1 MNSSTVRASPADTKL
16 AVKCGG
22 LDFVPS
28 DSLEYEVMRQ
38 NLPPDRTDETARTRR
53 RRWAVHVVLFSTIF
67 GLLFGCGPKQTER
80 EPDEVDFTLQRVS
93 PETLLPGTRLQIE
106 GRGFRGTDEIRVQLD
121 GSVQGRSVSVE
132 QTATEIEAKRV
143 TSKLSDG
150 FWNQAGTW
158 QGTFTGKLAVE
169 VGRDGRSTKRS
180 LEVEFRLAPSL
191 EPSVDS
197 IEPTTVSFMDK
208 AAVNGSNFLLEGEGQ
223 TVLKATG
230 TFTTQGG
237 SEESFD
243 ELVLPV
249 EPDRRTRSWYVHTP
263 DELGLRIGTF
273 EGTLKVENWHDGP
286 GETRTGNSIS
296 ATIEIPKPRIDSVE
310 PRSLSRGQRINI
322 YGTGF
327 VPKANDGRQRTALL
341 VSGTFTD
348 TSGETT
354 ELEGRAVQNLDPK
367 YVESGVL
374 EYVLRPSIE
383 GDRKLVGLGSKPGTF
398 RGEVEA
404 RIHRDGQELRTPAH
418 SVNLTILPT
427 KQVVYLKYLPGF
439 SESLRSYGLQNVEDE
454 VRERVMEVCERD
466 YREYNVECREE
477 APSEYADYVTLEIG
491 GRDPNGGNFFGLDN
505 SEGVDDGNLRLDE
518 VIGGRRAQDEKG
530 DQFMFGGVFVESFF
544 VFSPSSPDAIPIAS
558 ERFDQIFGPFSP
570 RLDGEPV
577 QVDEYPSGGR
587 TQKIERAI
595 RVLGNLVGNTSVH
608 EIGHALGLANTLIPG
623 EVHHGGSTPGL
634 IMNGGSDRPFER
646 RAEIDGTEPSKWG
659 ERDSEYLGRILPKP

>member
-1 MNSSTVRASPADTKL
+1 MW
-16 AVKCGG
+16 G
-22 LDFVPS
+22 LDFKPS
-28 DSLEYEVMRQ
+28 DSLEYEAMRQ
-38 NLPPDRTDETARTRR
+38 DLSPVCTDPACADPACADRAARDRTRSESST
-53 RRWAVHVVLFSTIF
+53 VHFVLLSAIF

-80 EPDEVDFTLQRVS
+80 EPDEVDFTIQRVA
-93 PETLLPGTRLQIE
+93 PETLLPGSLLQIE

-121 GSVQGRSVSVE
+121 GSVEGRSVSVE
-132 QTATEIEAKRV
+132 QTAKEIEAKRV
-143 TSKLSDG
+143 TAELSDG

-180 LEVEFRLAPSL
+180 IEVDFRLVPSL
-191 EPSVDS
+191 KPSVDS

-230 TFTTQGG
+230 TFTTQNG

-296 ATIEIPKPRIDSVE
+296 ATIDVSKPGIDSIE

-327 VPKANDGRQRTALL
+327 VPKANDGRQRTTLL

-383 GDRKLVGLGSKPGTF
+383 SDQKLVGLGSEPGTF

-404 RIHRDGQELRTPAH
+404 RIHRDGQELRTSAH
-418 SVNLTILPT
+418 PVNLTILPT
-427 KQVVYLKYLPGF
+427 KQVAYLKYLPGF

-477 APSEYADYVTLEIG
+477 EPTDYADYITLEIG
-491 GRDPNGGNFFGLDN
+491 GRDPNDGNFFGLDN

-518 VIGGRRAQDEKG
+518 VIGGRRAQDEEKG

-558 ERFDQIFGPFSP
+558 KRFDQIFGPFSP

-587 TQKIERAI
+587 TKKIERAI